1 MVKILFIVPSLQFG
15 GLENAQINLAN
26 ALVEYGYD
34 VTVMTYGPE
43 KDLLERLNR
52 RVRYIYKP
60 LKPHKF
66 MKRIPYIR
74 HKFYDDGMW
83 ETRASAKTLYG
94 YYVGNEE
101 YDVEIA
107 YFRGLAIKIISGS
120 TNTHSTKLAFVHSD
134 FEKCVGITSN
144 FRNMVD
150 TVKAY
155 SRFDRIVCVSEKVRE
170 SFNKIIGYSEKTI
183 TINNII
189 PIDNITLLSKEA
201 IDIKKN
207 GFTVI
212 TVGHIIPLKGHKR
225 LIDAV
230 ERLHDEGFDISL
242 WIVGDGVC
250 RGELEDYTKD
260 YEYIRF
266 LGMQSNPYKII
277 SKADVYVCSSFYEG
291 FPLTVCEAIICGTP
305 VLSTECAGSSEILG
319 NGEYGMITENSE
331 DGLYEGIKKMLTD
344 TSLLRKY
351 REKLPDRIS
360 YFDKDSIVKKIT
372 CLF

>member
-1 MVKILFIVPSLQFG
+1 MVRILFIVPSLQFG

-26 ALVEYGYD
+26 ALVENGYD
-34 VTVMTYGPE
+34 VTVMTYGSE
-43 KDLLERLNR
+43 DDLLERLDK

-60 LKPHKF
+60 FKAHKL

-83 ETRASAKTLYG
+83 ETRVSAKTLYK
-94 YYVGNEE
+94 YYVGNED
-101 YDVEIA
+101 YDIEIA

-134 FEKCVGITSN
+134 FEKCVGITNN
-144 FRNMVD
+144 FRNMED

-155 SRFDRIVCVSEKVRE
+155 SKFDRIVCVSEKVRE
-170 SFNKIIGYSEKTI
+170 SFSKIIGFPEKTV

-189 PIDNITLLSKEA
+189 PADSITLLSKETV
-201 IDIKKN
+201 DIEKT

-225 LIDAV
+225 LIDSV
-230 ERLHDEGFDISL
+230 IKLHIERYDISL
-242 WIVGDGVC
+242 WIVGDGIC
-250 RGELEDYTKD
+250 RSELEEYTNGYD
-260 YEYIRF
+260 YIRF
-266 LGMQSNPYKII
+266 LGMQSNPYRFI
-277 SKADVYVCSSFYEG
+277 SKADMYVCSSFYEG
-291 FPLTVCEAIICGTP
+291 FPLTVCEAMICGTP
-305 VLSTECAGSSEILG
+305 VLSTKCAGSCEILD

-331 DGLYEGIKKMLTD
+331 EGIFQGLKELLTN
-344 TSLLRKY
+344 TKLLKEY

-360 YFDKDSIVKKIT
+360 YFDKDTIIKKIT
-372 CLF
+372 GLF